1 MRPIPQHH
9 NETVLTHFAGKL
21 PLGGIINLGLRDGHV
36 AVSVTATACTS
47 LEVAEAMT
55 WLGLA
60 YRAAETPLDPICFE
74 PVIDGRG
81 GKPCHVQYR
90 SLRAAENYNQERGTC
105 WYALLRN
112 PAIAHGYP
120 IPKRDFGEQGC
131 EVSLPLMS
139 TLGCTSRITSY
150 EGRTFVG
157 GVRTLFAPKKRTE
170 TSIVWHF
177 LAVPKGQC
185 LSYNDGV
192 KEAGFHE
199 VIEPSELSNLRHFV
213 GYTARADILA
223 GKFEL
228 PSRLQWLESLTV
240 EIKKEPT
247 TLATIIHLVEQRR
260 LDPRMLAST
269 Q

>member
-1 MRPIPQHH
+1 M
-9 NETVLTHFAGKL
+9 
-21 PLGGIINLGLRDGHV
+21 
-36 AVSVTATACTS
+36 
-47 LEVAEAMT
+47 
-55 WLGLA
+55 
-60 YRAAETPLDPICFE
+60 
-74 PVIDGRG
+74 
-81 GKPCHVQYR
+81 
-90 SLRAAENYNQERGTC
+90 
-105 WYALLRN
+105 
-112 PAIAHGYP
+112 
-120 IPKRDFGEQGC
+120 
-131 EVSLPLMS
+131 
-139 TLGCTSRITSY
+139 
-150 EGRTFVG
+150 
-157 GVRTLFAPKKRTE
+157 
-170 TSIVWHF
+170 WHF